1 MISASERPLTREPW
15 ARRART
21 LLTVQSLP
29 ERNWK
34 ARGGNVS
41 LLGDAQLYRGGS
53 RPLDLRNPNERALL
67 LAIQEAY
74 VHRTG
79 SPAVDALVNVL
90 GLKRLTREAVGQ
102 ASNELDRP
110 LLGFL
115 RRPIRG
121 LHPYLLLETVVV
133 PVRTGDAIRSST
145 VVFAI
150 GVRSSGHRE
159 VVGAEVTE
167 ELNAGVWLQF
177 LRGLSRRG
185 LDGVRL
191 VTADDHAGLP
201 PALRAVLPAAAWQRC
216 LTHFLRDAVEA
227 VPASGRLFASATLRR
242 IFAQADRD
250 AARRAVKQ
258 VTRRIARRN
267 PGLAQLLRAADP
279 ACLTYFDFPVEHRR
293 QIWSTNAE
301 RVLGELTRR
310 CDFVGTFPNRR
321 ALLRLVAEVLEQQD
335 AEWQAAGPYCR
346 GRSESA
352 LSLREMFQPFRQL
365 SVESSDGVLV
375 GAVA

>member
-1 MISASERPLTREPW
+1 MISASERPLTRQPW

-21 LLTVQSLP
+21 LFTAQSLP

-34 ARGGNVS
+34 IRGGNVS
-41 LLGDAQLYRGGS
+41 LLGTASVGREGS
-53 RPLDLRNPNERALL
+53 RRLDLQHPNERALL
-67 LAIQEAY
+67 CAIQEAY

-79 SPAVDALVNVL
+79 SPAVNALANVL
-90 GLKRLTREAVGQ
+90 GLKRISRAGVGQ

-121 LHPYLLLETVVV
+121 LHPYLLLETIVV
-133 PVRTGDAIRSST
+133 PVRTGGTIRSST
-145 VVFAI
+145 VVLAI
-150 GVRSSGHRE
+150 GVRSSGHRD
-159 VVGAEVTE
+159 VLGAEVSE
-167 ELNAGVWLQF
+167 DLNAAVWLQF

-191 VTADDHAGLP
+191 VTADDHAGLQL
-201 PALRAVLPAAAWQRC
+201 ALRAVLPVAAWQRC

-227 VPASGRLFASATLRR
+227 VPASARLFAAATLRR
-242 IFAQADRD
+242 IFAQPDRE
-250 AARRAVKQ
+250 AACRAVER

-267 PGLAQLLRAADP
+267 PGLARLLRQADP

-301 RVLGELTRR
+301 GLVGELTRR
-310 CDFVGTFPNRR
+310 CDFVGTFPSRR

-335 AEWQAAGPYCR
+335 ARWQMAGPYCR
-346 GRSESA
+346 GTA
-352 LSLREMFQPFRQL
+352 QPVLSLRAMLQPFRQL
-365 SVESSDGVLV
+365 SIKASDGALA
-375 GAVA
+375 GAGV

>member
-1 MISASERPLTREPW
+1 MITASERRLTREPW

-21 LLTVQSLP
+21 LFTVQSLP

-34 ARGGNVS
+34 VRGGNVS
-41 LLGDAQLYRGGS
+41 VLGNARLDPRGS
-53 RPLDLRNPNERALL
+53 RRLDLRNPNERALL
-67 LAIQEAY
+67 CAIQEAY

-90 GLKRLTREAVGQ
+90 GLKRITREAVGQ
-102 ASNELDRP
+102 TSNELDRP

-121 LHPYLLLETVVV
+121 LHPYLLLETIVV
-133 PVRTGDAIRSST
+133 PVRTGGAIRSST

-150 GVRSSGHRE
+150 GVRSSGQRE
-159 VVGAEVTE
+159 VLGAEVIE
-167 ELNAGVWLQF
+167 DLNAAVWLQF

-191 VTADDHAGLP
+191 VTADDHAGLQL
-201 PALRAVLPAAAWQRC
+201 ALRAVLPVAAWQRC
-216 LTHFLRDAVEA
+216 LTHFLRNAIEA

-242 IFAQADRD
+242 IFAQPDRE
-250 AARRAVKQ
+250 AARRAVER

-267 PGLAQLLRAADP
+267 PGLAHLLRQADP
-279 ACLTYFDFPVEHRR
+279 ACLTYFDFPAEHRR

-301 RVLGELTRR
+301 RVVGELSRR

-321 ALLRLVAEVLEQQD
+321 ALLRLVAEVLERQD
-335 AEWQAAGPYCR
+335 AGWQAAGPYCR
-346 GRSESA
+346 SA
-352 LSLREMFQPFRQL
+352 SDSVSLREMLQPFRQL
-365 SVESSDGVLV
+365 SVRSSEGALV
-375 GAVA
+375 GAAV